1 MKVVAINGSSRLDG
15 NTATVEQAVLEEL
28 EAQGVET
35 ELVQLADKD
44 IRPCRACFACGGKGT
59 CVGQVDNFAEVFSA
73 MAQADG
79 MVLGSPSYS
88 ADMSARMKAL
98 LERAAVVADMNPG
111 LFDRKVGASISV
123 ARRAGSLAAIEAMN
137 RFFLNHGMYVVGSTY
152 WSVAYGQ
159 LPGDVADDTEG
170 METMRNLG
178 RNMAHVIKALN
189 AARV

>member
-15 NTATVEQAVLEEL
+15 NTAVVEQAVLKEL
-28 EAQGVET
+28 EAEGVET
-35 ELVQLADKD
+35 EFVQLANKD

-59 CVGQVDNFAEVFSA
+59 CVGQIDNFAEVFSS
-73 MAQADG
+73 MTQADG
-79 MVLGSPSYS
+79 IVLGSPSYS

-111 LFDRKVGASISV
+111 MFDRKVGASVGV
-123 ARRAGSLAAIEAMN
+123 ARRAGSLAAMEAMN

-159 LPGDVADDTEG
+159 LPGDVSDDAEG

-178 RNMAHVIKALN
+178 QNMAHIIKALD
-189 AARV
+189 ASCV